1 MNNQKRITSIIVIL
15 IVMIIFLGGLLI
27 FQYVGML
34 KKEVKITEEKP
45 IFKEQPISKEQLISK
60 EKPVSIQQNE
70 EEKLKN
76 FVFEQ
81 LVIQDS
87 LFKVLVEP
95 KIIMSREEFER
106 EFGEGKAY
114 SLFEIF
120 RKDLDNDGVDEII
133 IGAEVPVVPSLSWIV
148 VIRENN
154 GNYLLLDWKKLRDGD
169 YGGIR
174 EIKIK
179 NIPNDKY
186 PAIVVEWYIAGG
198 IAFFYEKTSIFHFI
212 NKQLKLTFE
221 ENRSVFEQKMVGTET
236 EIKKNEYHL
245 IFSDYDGD
253 GNIDIFQEGIETE
266 RKNDETIKV
275 RNVFR
280 LYKWDESQKVFK
292 LAEEDKFY

>member
-1 MNNQKRITSIIVIL
+1 MNNQKGIAPIIIILTVIIL
-15 IVMIIFLGGLLI
+15 FLGGLLI
-27 FQYVGML
+27 FQYMRMS

-45 IFKEQPISKEQLISK
+45 ILKEQPILK

-70 EEKLKN
+70 EEKLKD

-87 LFKVLVEP
+87 VFKLSVEP

-154 GNYLLLDWKKLRDGD
+154 GNYLLLDWKKLSEGD

-174 EIKIK
+174 EMKIK

-186 PAIVVEWYIAGG
+186 PAIVVEWYTGGG
-198 IAFFYEKTSIFHFI
+198 IAVFFYETTSIFHFI

-245 IFSDYDGD
+245 IFRDYDGD

-266 RKNDETIKV
+266 RKNDEIIKV
-275 RNVFR
+275 SDVSR

-292 LAEEDKFY
+292 LAEDLKFY

>member
-1 MNNQKRITSIIVIL
+1 MKI
-15 IVMIIFLGGLLI
+15 
-27 FQYVGML
+27 L
-34 KKEVKITEEKP
+34 KKEVKITEERP
-45 IFKEQPISKEQLISK
+45 ILKEQPILK

-70 EEKLKN
+70 EEKLKD

-81 LVIQDS
+81 LVTQDS
-87 LFKVLVEP
+87 VFKLSVEP

-133 IGAEVPVVPSLSWIV
+133 IGAKVPVAPSLSWIA

-154 GNYLLLDWKKLRDGD
+154 ENYLLLDWKKLSEGD
-169 YGGIR
+169 YRGIR
-174 EIKIK
+174 EMKIK

-186 PAIVVEWYIAGG
+186 PAIVVEWYVGGG
-198 IAFFYEKTSIFHFI
+198 IGVFYEEKTSIFHFI

-221 ENRSVFEQKMVGTET
+221 EHRSIFEQIETET
-236 EIKKNEYHL
+236 KKNEYRL
-245 IFSDYDGD
+245 TFDDYDDD
-253 GNIDIFQEGIETE
+253 GNIDILQEGIETE
-266 RKNDETIKV
+266 RKNGEIIKV
-275 RNVFR
+275 RDVFR

-292 LAEEDKFY
+292 LAEY